1 MKTYV
6 FKIVIEQD
14 QFEDGRPAWR
24 ASCPALKGCHT
35 WGHSYEEALAN
46 AREAVELYVQTS
58 SKQAKKFRQMLCSA
72 ALQAG
77 FPPTLWTRSPVE
89 KLSRRSNSTGRH
101 SEPAV
106 DRAF

>member
-14 QFEDGRPAWR
+14 QFEDGRPAWH

-46 AREAVELYVQTS
+46 APEAVELYVQDLTE
-58 SKQAKKFRQMLCSA
+58 
-72 ALQAG
+72 AG
-77 FPPTLWTRSPVE
+77 EKIRVDAQQGTVELPV
-89 KLSRRSNSTGRH
+89 
-101 SEPAV
+101 PAV
-106 DRAF
+106 AVSV

>member
-14 QFEDGRPAWR
+14 QFEDGRPAWH

-46 AREAVELYVQTS
+46 AREAVELYVQDLTE
-58 SKQAKKFRQMLCSA
+58 
-72 ALQAG
+72 AG
-77 FPPTLWTRSPVE
+77 EKIPVDAQQGTVE
-89 KLSRRSNSTGRH
+89 LPV
-101 SEPAV
+101 PAV
-106 DRAF
+106 AVSV

>member
-1 MKTYV
+1 MLEETLGMKTYV

-46 AREAVELYVQTS
+46 AREAVELYVQD
-58 SKQAKKFRQMLCSA
+58 LIE
-72 ALQAG
+72 AG
-77 FPPTLWTRSPVE
+77 ENL
-89 KLSRRSNSTGRH
+89 
-101 SEPAV
+101 PANV
-106 DRAF
+106 M

>member
-14 QFEDGRPAWR
+14 QFEDGRPAWH

-46 AREAVELYVQTS
+46 AREAVELYVQDLIEVGE
-58 SKQAKKFRQMLCSA
+58 QI
-72 ALQAG
+72 
-77 FPPTLWTRSPVE
+77 PVDAQQGTVE
-89 KLSRRSNSTGRH
+89 LPV
-101 SEPAV
+101 PAV
-106 DRAF
+106 AVSV

>member
-46 AREAVELYVQTS
+46 AREAVEFYVQDLIES
-58 SKQAKKFRQMLCSA
+58 GEKV
-72 ALQAG
+72 
-77 FPPTLWTRSPVE
+77 PVDAQQGTVE
-89 KLSRRSNSTGRH
+89 LP
-101 SEPAV
+101 EPAV
-106 DRAF
+106 AINV